1 MKKQKRGSQQSPK
14 STSQPRRR
22 SSRLSPQ
29 TDNKDQQ
36 SANRVAEECVLK
48 PRCVNTANWQFTH
61 QSKDFK
67 VPAKNASS
75 KLRRTSND
83 TTKSKDGSFKPAQ
96 VLCPLR
102 HGPKEVCTICMARYI
117 SCSVLFCKFTF
128 SVVISKLSH
137 ITNLPQIPSFFC
149 HGHSDN
155 LIIPLH

>member
-29 TDNKDQQ
+29 TDNKDQ
-36 SANRVAEECVLK
+36 SASKVAEECVLK

-67 VPAKNASS
+67 VPTKNATS

-83 TTKSKDGSFKPAQ
+83 NTKSKDGPFKPAQ

-102 HGPKEVCTICMARYI
+102 HGPKEVCTICMARY
-117 SCSVLFCKFTF
+117 FT
-128 SVVISKLSH
+128 
-137 ITNLPQIPSFFC
+137 NFFYFY
-149 HGHSDN
+149 
-155 LIIPLH
+155 P